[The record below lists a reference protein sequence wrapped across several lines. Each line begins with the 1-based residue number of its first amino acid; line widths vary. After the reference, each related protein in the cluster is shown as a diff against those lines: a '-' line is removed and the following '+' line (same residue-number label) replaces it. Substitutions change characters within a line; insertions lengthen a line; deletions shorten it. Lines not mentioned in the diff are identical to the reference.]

1 MIKKLIKAF
10 ETNKLLREKNE
21 LLEQNMKTLRSMI
34 TNLEKENTKL
44 KDVVVSSVE
53 LVDSYKHG
61 MTQLRR
67 YFQQQVTE
75 QYYSNEEYEQ
85 SEDEEE
91 EVDIYKALRKKTT
104 VH

>member
-1 MIKKLIKAF
+1 VIKNLIR
-10 ETNKLLREKNE
+10 TVRIYRNLRQKYTRLQIENRQLK
-21 LLEQNMKTLRSMI
+21 SMI

-75 QYYSNEEYEQ
+75 RYYSNEEYEQ